1 MLYTSDD
8 PNPVSAKPSAKAPNP
23 DPMPLGIGLGQWDVT
38 RTHEIT
44 DELIAKA
51 EARKLAE
58 FNLLIPKAD

>member
-1 MLYTSDD
+1 MARIDC
-8 PNPVSAKPSAKAPNP
+8 NPILAAMTTPNP